1 MCCNN
6 LSADVHRTGDVAE
19 AVNFARVTMAPLRG
33 LLSHRSLAYDEMLRD
48 VIALLA
54 YPRPEVLNTT
64 RCTVFVP

>member
-1 MCCNN
+1 M
-6 LSADVHRTGDVAE
+6 AE

-54 YPRPEVLNTT
+54 YPKPEVWDSALFAHHEYDIVT
-64 RCTVFVP
+64 